1 MKHRIYTS
9 PFTRINEHWVKNNK
23 VNGHPSEP
31 YADDLVQGNSNN
43 FHHNILDLQSNWQQI
58 VGIDIVTETVFNYP
72 YPQTTEKTLRP
83 ILSKRMFIIVG
94 APKTLNW
101 LQSLGFK
108 TFSPFINED
117 YDDIDDPTLRI
128 LALID
133 EIKRVGEMDIEYIKD
148 NLSIFKHTLEHNFDL
163 LKSLEKY
170 EIASLKEQLK
180 EQLNQ

>member
-1 MKHRIYTS
+1 MKHRIYPS
-9 PFTRINEHWVKNNK
+9 PFTRINEHWLKNNA
-23 VNGHPSEP
+23 VNGYPSEP
-31 YADDLVQGNSNN
+31 YVDNLVQGNSNN
-43 FHHNILDLQSNWQQI
+43 FHYNVMELQASWQQI

-83 ILSKRMFIIVG
+83 LLSKRMFVIVG
-94 APKTLNW
+94 APKTLKW

-117 YDDIDDPTLRI
+117 YDNIYDPTLRI

-133 EIKRVGEMDIEYIKD
+133 EIKRIGEMDISTIKN
-148 NLSIFKHTLEHNFDL
+148 NLSTFKDTLEHNFDL

-170 EIASLKEQLK
+170 EIESLKEK
-180 EQLNQ
+180 LNQL